1 MRRSTSNLPS
11 RPVEGNTLFDLQPI
25 TVEGFRLTARAATP
39 VGRPSFDQI
48 RAALAFAVGCQESS
62 PYWVGDILTYADGRA
77 DLSEMMDTLQSETG
91 LERKTLS
98 NRLYVAKRVGP
109 QAREI
114 APSASHAAEVAA
126 LPPAAQVEWMERAT
140 KHGMSTSELRREIRA
155 SARRGVIQGQATLE
169 GQYRVIYA
177 DPPWDYG
184 SGTKGGSR
192 IEDHYPPMSIED
204 ICKLPVAAHATP
216 DAVLFL
222 WVTAP
227 LLLQNPGPREVI
239 EAWGFTP
246 KTGMVWDKVRGI
258 GGNYVY
264 VRHEHL
270 IIATRGS
277 CLPDVTEPMIQ
288 SVHVERREGDHS
300 TKPETFRKAIRRV
313 YTSGP
318 YLELFG
324 RKPVEGW
331 TVFGNDARLWHHQ
344 A

>member
-1 MRRSTSNLPS
+1 MKTPRRSNPPS
-11 RPVEGNTLFDLQPI
+11 VAEGNTLFDLQPLTI
-25 TVEGFRLTARAATP
+25 EGFRLTARAATP
-39 VGRPSFDQI
+39 VGRPTVDQI

-77 DLSEMMDTLQSETG
+77 DLAEMMDTLQSETG
-91 LERKTLS
+91 LERKTLI
-98 NRLYVAKRVGP
+98 NRLYVSKHVGP
-109 QAREI
+109 RTRAA
-114 APSASHAAEVAA
+114 APSPSHAAEVAA
-126 LPPAAQVEWMERAT
+126 LPPAAQVEWMERAKTNGLT
-140 KHGMSTSELRREIRA
+140 KSELRREIRA
-155 SARRGVIQGQATLE
+155 AARRGVIEGQAVLE

-177 DPPWDYG
+177 DPPWSYG

-192 IEDHYPPMSIED
+192 VEDHYPPMSIED
-204 ICKLPVAAHATP
+204 ICKLPVAAHSTP
-216 DAVLFL
+216 NAVLFM

-246 KTGMVWDKVRGI
+246 KTGIVWDKVRGI

-270 IIATRGS
+270 IVATRGS
-277 CLPDVTEPMIQ
+277 CLPDVGEPMIQ
-288 SVHVERREGDHS
+288 SVHVERREGEHS
-300 TKPETFRKAIRRV
+300 TKPETFRKAIQRI
-313 YTSGP
+313 YTKGP